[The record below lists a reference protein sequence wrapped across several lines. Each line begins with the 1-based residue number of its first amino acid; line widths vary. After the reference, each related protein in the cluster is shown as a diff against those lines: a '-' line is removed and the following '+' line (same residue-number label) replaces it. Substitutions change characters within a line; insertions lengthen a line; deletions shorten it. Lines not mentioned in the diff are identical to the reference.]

1 MKLILLMALIAVLT
15 AMVSAPDAQAVDF
28 RTPNKAAYC
37 DFVAHGEMVEGGVP
51 SPRTEE
57 MFCWTPNDGFTVQMT
72 VRGRAQKVAGTG
84 SHLEGAYAPVN
95 RVLRFG
101 QRWQRGGFSCVSRR
115 SGLTCVNRAR
125 HGWWLG
131 RFMGSRL
138 F

>member
-1 MKLILLMALIAVLT
+1 MKPILLMALIA
-15 AMVSAPDAQAVDF
+15 MVSAPAAQAVDF

-37 DFVAHGEMVEGGVP
+37 DFVAQDEIVEGGVP
-51 SPRTEE
+51 NPRTDG
-57 MFCWTPNDGFTVQMT
+57 MFCWTPRDGFTVHMT
-72 VRGRAQKVAGTG
+72 VRGRAQKVAGGG

-101 QRWQRGGFSCVSRR
+101 QRWRRGGFSCVSRW
-115 SGLTCVNRAR
+115 SGLTCLNRAR
-125 HGWWLG
+125 HGWWRG

>member
-1 MKLILLMALIAVLT
+1 MKHILLMAVIA
-15 AMVSAPDAQAVDF
+15 AVSAMISAPAAHAVDF

-37 DFVAHGEMVEGGVP
+37 DFVPEDEIVDGGVTN
-51 SPRTEE
+51 PRTDD
-57 MFCWTPNDGFTVQMT
+57 MFCWTPHDGFTVQMT
-72 VRGRAQKVAGTG
+72 VRGRAQEVAGSG
-84 SHLEGAYAPVN
+84 SRLEGAYAPVN
-95 RVLRFG
+95 RLLRFG
-101 QRWQRGGFSCVSRR
+101 QRWRRSGFSCVSRW